1 MSLKKPSLCCLPRE
15 KLDDDDDDS
24 DAALSPGERNDG
36 LEDDAVVLCCAV
48 EIATIQ
54 VCTIQINIA
63 AIMNFLPSNNVPAL
77 VSEAALFMVA
87 IMLYAQG
94 SAECRAV
101 IGGRR
106 WCCSAM

>member
-1 MSLKKPSLCCLPRE
+1 MSLKNPSLCCLPRE

-63 AIMNFLPSNNVPAL
+63 AMMNFLPSND
-77 VSEAALFMVA
+77 VSGAVLFMVA
-87 IMLYAQG
+87 MLYAQG
-94 SAECRAV
+94 SAV
-101 IGGRR
+101 QIGGR